1 MTISQEVKTV
11 DLDKLIAPAFYE
23 LHWDIKEEK
32 HTHYDLAGGRGS
44 TKSSFISIEIPL
56 GMMLDPDAN
65 AVVYRKVGDTLR
77 DSVYEQMLWGIE
89 ALGVSHL
96 WHANL
101 TPLKITYIPTGQ
113 EILFRGLDK
122 AEKSKSI
129 KRSKGYFKY
138 LWFEELD
145 EFNGMEEIR
154 KVEQSV
160 MRGGS
165 KFVVFRSY
173 NPPKSINNWV
183 NQEALIP
190 RDDTYKHHSTYLD
203 VPVEW
208 LGQTFID
215 EAEQLKKTN
224 PRAYEHEYLGVA
236 TGTGGQVFDNVTI
249 REITDEEIGIFD
261 KIKQGLDFGFAKD
274 PLAYLK
280 MHFNK
285 KQMRLYIFAE
295 IYAVKMSTDKAVTE
309 LKKLNPLNKWITADS
324 EEPRTIATFNEKG
337 LRVKA
342 AKKGPGSVDHGMAFL
357 SDDIVEIII
366 DPIRCPNASREFS
379 SYELEMDKHGNFKSI
394 YPDKDNHTIDA
405 ARYGLED
412 DMLQRKARI
421 KKKSKYGL
429 R

>member
-309 LKKLNPLNKWITADS
+309 LKKLNPLNKLITADS

-421 KKKSKYGL
+421 KKKSNYGL

>member
-1 MTISQEVKTV
+1 MTSQEKVQVKLT
-11 DLDKLIAPAFYE
+11 DIIAPAFYDV
-23 LHWDIKEEK
+23 HWDILENG
-32 HTHYDLAGGRGS
+32 HTHYDLSGGRGS
-44 TKSSFISIEIPL
+44 TKSSFISVEIPL
-56 GMMLDPDAN
+56 GMMDDPNAN
-65 AVVYRKVGDTLR
+65 AVIYRKVGDTLR
-77 DSVYEQMLWGIE
+77 DSVYEQILWGIE
-89 ALGVSHL
+89 SLGVNHL
-96 WHANL
+96 WHPNL
-101 TPLKITYIPTGQ
+101 TPLMITYIPTGQ
-113 EILFRGLDK
+113 KILFRGLDK

-129 KRSKGYFKY
+129 KIKKGYFKY

-183 NQEALIP
+183 NQEALII

-203 VPVEW
+203 VPIEW
-208 LGQTFID
+208 LGQTFVD
-215 EAEQLKKTN
+215 EAEQLRKINK
-224 PRAYEHEYLGVA
+224 RAYEHEYLGIA
-236 TGTGGQVFDNVTI
+236 TGTGGQVFDNLTI
-249 REITDEEIGIFD
+249 RTITDEEIDMFD
-261 KIKQGLDFGFAKD
+261 KLRNGLDFGFAKD

-285 KQMRLYIFAE
+285 KQMRLYIFGE
-295 IYAVKMSTDKAVTE
+295 IYAVKMSTEKAVIE
-309 LKKLNPLNKWITADS
+309 IKKINPLNMWITADS
-324 EEPRTIATFNEKG
+324 EEPRTIHTFNEKG

-357 SDDIVEIII
+357 SDDIVEIVI
-366 DPIRCPNASREFS
+366 DPVRCPNAAREFS
-379 SYELEMDKHGNFKSI
+379 SYELQMDKNGNFKSS

-412 DMLQRKARI
+412 DMIQRKGRV
-421 KKKSKYGL
+421 KKKSKYGFM
-429 R
+429 